1 VRGCDRDPLADTTI
15 WWVIENVRPQ
25 GGGVGRVYVVA
36 TSDGLQEVCR
46 DAHVVMAYIEK
57 LPSRKMFEIRTN
69 EEGSDGP
76 GNRARD

>member
-1 VRGCDRDPLADTTI
+1 V
-15 WWVIENVRPQ
+15 NVL
-25 GGGVGRVYVVA
+25 A

-46 DAHVVMAYIEK
+46 DADVGMAYIEK
-57 LPSRKMFEIRTN
+57 LPSGKMFEIRTN